1 MGFTSQS
8 RPSAVQTC
16 SSDPDTT
23 SGTETTVV
31 FFKNSAGVINSC
43 ATSGF
48 APLWPNLSPR
58 EQGII
63 HLQSLGLQQP
73 CRGAAG
79 KLLFEPHLQS
89 NLLPVR
95 FPWWCWGPGGLQFH
109 LPARWQLRFSVLCA
123 GHGTATTLLAQPAAT
138 ALAGGCSCK
147 SCFLQVKRKPGVWPH
162 SPQPPGP
169 HAAPAAAAGMASP
182 SMQPAWSCPCS
193 LCALPSCFWTAAV
206 LKRGDFHGKTPQ
218 TTSIPCSPDCV
229 TLDRLVRWNILVS
242 CIHCTEATQ
251 SLENTLVP
259 HSERARSDTIQLL
272 QNPPHWHL
280 SLLG

>member
-1 MGFTSQS
+1 MLRQEQEKPSTPPGQGLGAAGWGSVHGEGKAEHCGGGSGKEPFPAPVGFASQS
-8 RPSAVQTC
+8 WPSSVQTC

-31 FFKNSAGVINSC
+31 FFKNSAGDINCC

-89 NLLPVR
+89 NLLPVS
-95 FPWWCWGPGGLQFH
+95 FSWWCWGPGGLQFH
-109 LPARWQLRFSVLCA
+109 LPARWQLRFPVLCA

-162 SPQPPGP
+162 SPQPLRP

-182 SMQPAWSCPCS
+182 SMQPAVVSSELPLQPS
-193 LCALPSCFWTAAV
+193 RSPRLFLDGGCAEAGGTSMVKPPKPHHQFPALQIV
-206 LKRGDFHGKTPQ
+206 L
-218 TTSIPCSPDCV
+218 
-229 TLDRLVRWNILVS
+229 L
-242 CIHCTEATQ
+242 
-251 SLENTLVP
+251 
-259 HSERARSDTIQLL
+259 
-272 QNPPHWHL
+272 
-280 SLLG
+280 